1 MHALTKLN
9 GAWKASPSRSLEVGR
24 DSLQEGISETVKFL
38 EKALYAQRNYEGGL
52 LWLTI
57 WRRKNWERWIVFEWY
72 LVVTEEDIGEV
83 RRYFVIF

>member
-9 GAWKASPSRSLEVGR
+9 GAWKASPSRSLEVG
-24 DSLQEGISETVKFL
+24 QP
-38 EKALYAQRNYEGGL
+38 LYAQRNYEGGL